1 MTYRPRPV
9 SGFPEHLPEVRMEEL
24 QMLDRIR
31 ATFESYGFASIE
43 TPSVEVL
50 EVLLAKGETD
60 KEIYTIERLQAPLG
74 ENEEEVEEHENT
86 SQHDTRLGLH
96 YDLTV
101 PFARYVAQHFNEL
114 VFPFKRYQMQRVWRG
129 ERPQAGRFREF
140 TQCDI
145 DVIGIDNLA
154 VTFDAELAAVAMQA
168 LDAIGVSGV
177 TLHISNR
184 KILNGFLLGLEIPTE
199 LHIPIV
205 RMIDAMPKIGTPE
218 TSKQLLGILGDGRR
232 TQIDSGTQLPSESL
246 RDQIAA
252 ATGRGETLE
261 RLIATAGGVN
271 EEPPNVKAIVA
282 LASIKV
288 PGSKLRSSV
297 APLNV
302 HHPLFDEGLNELAIV
317 MDQLR
322 ALGIENVVADLSIAR
337 GFDYYTGTVYE
348 GRFDD
353 NPGFGS
359 IVAGGRYDDLA
370 GAFINKK
377 LPGVGISI
385 GFSRLFAKLLAD
397 KAIAATRRSP
407 ADLLIVL
414 PSEERREAMLVTAQ
428 ALRARGF
435 KVETYHAPQ
444 KIAKQMSYA
453 EKKGIPF
460 VWFPPFD
467 EVGSHEVKDMTN
479 GTQTKAD
486 IETWKP

>member
-9 SGFPEHLPEVRMEEL
+9 SGFPEHLPEIRMAEL
-24 QMLDRIR
+24 HMLDRIR

-43 TPSVEVL
+43 TPSVEEL

-60 KEIYTIERLQAPLG
+60 KEIYTIERLQADENAGG
-74 ENEEEVEEHENT
+74 E
-86 SQHDTRLGLH
+86 SRLGLH

-140 TQCDI
+140 TQCDV

-168 LDAIGVSGV
+168 LDAVGVKGV

-184 KILNGFLLGLEIPTE
+184 KILNGFLQGLSVEAADRVSVI
-199 LHIPIV
+199 
-205 RMIDAMPKIGTPE
+205 RAIDALAK
-218 TSKQLLGILGDGRR
+218 LG
-232 TQIDSGTQLPSESL
+232 P
-246 RDQIAA
+246 DQTRAAIEAGCKRPNGGEIADKC
-252 ATGRGETLE
+252 
-261 RLIATAGGVN
+261 I
-271 EEPPNVKAIVA
+271 A
-282 LASIKV
+282 LAGTV
-288 PGSKLRSSV
+288 GDSS
-297 APLNV
+297 
-302 HHPLFDEGLNELAIV
+302 AIERV
-317 MDQLR
+317 R
-322 ALGIENVVADLSIAR
+322 ALGVEHEELDQGLTELAEVLTHLKFLGATNAVADLSIAR

-359 IVAGGRYDDLA
+359 VVAGGRYDDLA
-370 GAFINKK
+370 GQFINKK

-397 KAIAATRRSP
+397 KAVATTRRSP
-407 ADLLIVL
+407 ADILMVL
-414 PSEERREAMLVTAQ
+414 PSEERRETMLVTAQ
-428 ALRARGF
+428 ALRKRGF

-444 KIAKQMSYA
+444 KLAKQMSYA

-467 EVGSHEVKDMTN
+467 AAGSHEVKDMTN

-486 IETWKP
+486 VGTWKP

>member
-24 QMLDRIR
+24 RMLDHIR
-31 ATFESYGFASIE
+31 ATFESYGFAPIE
-43 TPSVEVL
+43 TPSVEEL

-60 KEIYTIERLQAPLG
+60 KEIYTIERLQADDAG
-74 ENEEEVEEHENT
+74 AA
-86 SQHDTRLGLH
+86 DARLGLH

-168 LDAIGVSGV
+168 LDAIGVAGV

-184 KILNGFLLGLEIPTE
+184 KILNGFLMGLGLAEAADRVSAI
-199 LHIPIV
+199 
-205 RMIDAMPKIGTPE
+205 RAIDAIAKVGPAQ
-218 TSKQLLGILGDGRR
+218 TSAAINAVKDGIAEKC
-232 TQIDSGTQLPSESL
+232 I
-246 RDQIAA
+246 
-252 ATGRGETLE
+252 
-261 RLIATAGGVN
+261 
-271 EEPPNVKAIVA
+271 A
-282 LASIKV
+282 LASINGDASAV
-288 PGSKLRSSV
+288 DRV
-297 APLNV
+297 
-302 HHPLFDEGLNELAIV
+302 
-317 MDQLR
+317 R
-322 ALGIENVVADLSIAR
+322 ALGVEHDELNQGLTELEEVLRHLRFLGTANAVADLSIAR

-353 NPGFGS
+353 APGFGS
-359 IVAGGRYDDLA
+359 VVAGGRYDDLA

-385 GFSRLFAKLLAD
+385 GFSRLFSKLLAD
-397 KAIAATRRSP
+397 KAIDTTRKSP
-407 ADLLIVL
+407 ADVLIVL
-414 PSEERREAMLVTAQ
+414 PSEERREDMLVTAQ
-428 ALRARGF
+428 ALRRRGF

-444 KIAKQMSYA
+444 KIGKQMSYA

-467 EVGSHEVKDMTN
+467 GSGDHEVKDMET

-486 IETWKP
+486 VGSWTP

>member
-9 SGFPEHLPEVRMEEL
+9 SGFPEHLPEIRMAEL
-24 QMLDRIR
+24 HMLDRIR

-43 TPSVEVL
+43 TPSVEEL

-60 KEIYTIERLQAPLG
+60 KEIYTIERLQADENAGG
-74 ENEEEVEEHENT
+74 E
-86 SQHDTRLGLH
+86 SRLGLH

-184 KILNGFLLGLEIPTE
+184 KILNGFLMGLGVVPADRITVIRAIDGIAKMGADHTEVLIQTSLAGLSNRHEIASKSVLLACITAE
-199 LHIPIV
+199 DASLIDRV
-205 RMIDAMPKIGTPE
+205 R
-218 TSKQLLGILGDGRR
+218 S
-232 TQIDSGTQLPSESL
+232 
-246 RDQIAA
+246 
-252 ATGRGETLE
+252 
-261 RLIATAGGVN
+261 
-271 EEPPNVKAIVA
+271 
-282 LASIKV
+282 
-288 PGSKLRSSV
+288 
-297 APLNV
+297 
-302 HHPLFDEGLNELAIV
+302 
-317 MDQLR
+317 
-322 ALGIENVVADLSIAR
+322 LGIEHDELTQGLTELGEVLTHLKFLGTTKAVADLSIAR

-348 GRFDD
+348 GRFDGS
-353 NPGFGS
+353 PGFGS
-359 IVAGGRYDDLA
+359 VVAGGRYDDLA

-385 GFSRLFAKLLAD
+385 GFSRIFAKLLQD
-397 KAIAATRRSP
+397 KAITTTRRSP

-428 ALRARGF
+428 RLRKRGF

-444 KIAKQMSYA
+444 KIGKQIAYA

-467 EVGSHEVKDMTN
+467 EAGSHEVKDMSS
-479 GTQTKAD
+479 GAQISVD
-486 IETWKP
+486 VESWKP

>member
-24 QMLDRIR
+24 RMLDRIR
-31 ATFESYGFASIE
+31 ATFESYGFAPIE
-43 TPSVEVL
+43 TPSVEEL

-60 KEIYTIERLQAPLG
+60 KEIYTIERLQADEHSRG
-74 ENEEEVEEHENT
+74 E
-86 SQHDTRLGLH
+86 SRLGLH

-101 PFARYVAQHFNEL
+101 PFARYVAQHFQDL
-114 VFPFKRYQMQRVWRG
+114 DFPFKRYQMQRVWRG

-145 DVIGIDNLA
+145 DVIGVDNLA

-184 KILNGFLLGLEIPTE
+184 KILNGFLMGLGLTE
-199 LHIPIV
+199 VADRVSVI
-205 RMIDAMPKIGTPE
+205 RAIDAIAKIGPDQ
-218 TSKQLLGILGDGRR
+218 TSAAIDAVKDGI
-232 TQIDSGTQLPSESL
+232 
-246 RDQIAA
+246 
-252 ATGRGETLE
+252 
-261 RLIATAGGVN
+261 AG
-271 EEPPNVKAIVA
+271 KCIA
-282 LASIKV
+282 LAGIV
-288 PGSKLRSSV
+288 GG
-297 APLNV
+297 A
-302 HHPLFDEGLNELAIV
+302 GAIDRV
-317 MDQLR
+317 R
-322 ALGIENVVADLSIAR
+322 ALGVEHEELNQGLAELEEILRHLKFLGTAKAVADLSIAR

-353 NPGFGS
+353 AAGFGS
-359 IVAGGRYDDLA
+359 VVAGGRYDDLA

-397 KAIAATRRSP
+397 KAIDASRKSP

-414 PSEERREAMLVTAQ
+414 PFEERRETMLVTAQ
-428 ALRARGF
+428 ALRKRGF

-444 KIAKQMSYA
+444 KIGKQLSYA
-453 EKKGIPF
+453 EKKGIPY
-460 VWFPPFD
+460 VWFPPFEEGGD
-467 EVGSHEVKDMTN
+467 HEVKDMGSGN
-479 GTQTKAD
+479 QTKAD
-486 IETWKP
+486 VATWKP

>member
-9 SGFPEHLPEVRMEEL
+9 SGFPEHLPEIRMAEL

-43 TPSVEVL
+43 TPSVEEL

-60 KEIYTIERLQAPLG
+60 KEIYTIERLQADENAGG
-74 ENEEEVEEHENT
+74 E
-86 SQHDTRLGLH
+86 SRLGLH

-101 PFARYVAQHFNEL
+101 PFARYVAQHFNDL

-140 TQCDI
+140 TQCDV

-168 LDAIGVSGV
+168 LEAIGISGV

-184 KILNGFLLGLEIPTE
+184 KILNGFLQGLAVEAADRVSVIRAIDGLAKLGTEQTRAMIIAGCKRPNAAEIADKC
-199 LHIPIV
+199 I
-205 RMIDAMPKIGTPE
+205 
-218 TSKQLLGILGDGRR
+218 
-232 TQIDSGTQLPSESL
+232 
-246 RDQIAA
+246 
-252 ATGRGETLE
+252 
-261 RLIATAGGVN
+261 
-271 EEPPNVKAIVA
+271 A
-282 LASIKV
+282 LAGIAGEREV
-288 PGSKLRSSV
+288 L
-297 APLNV
+297 
-302 HHPLFDEGLNELAIV
+302 
-317 MDQLR
+317 DQVR
-322 ALGIENVVADLSIAR
+322 ALGVNHDELAQGLGELHEVLTHLNFLGTTNAVANFSIAR

-359 IVAGGRYDDLA
+359 VVAGGRYDDLA

-385 GFSRLFAKLLAD
+385 GFSRLFAKLLQD
-397 KAIAATRRSP
+397 KEITTTRRSP

-414 PSEERREAMLVTAQ
+414 PSEERREQMLTTAQ
-428 ALRARGF
+428 ALRKRGF

-444 KIAKQMSYA
+444 KIGKQMSYA

-460 VWFPPFD
+460 VWFPPFED
-467 EVGSHEVKDMTN
+467 GNGHEVKDMTT
-479 GTQTKAD
+479 GAQTPAEID
-486 IETWKP
+486 TWKP

>member
-9 SGFPEHLPEVRMEEL
+9 SGFPEHLPEIRMAEL
-24 QMLDRIR
+24 HMLDQIR
-31 ATFESYGFASIE
+31 KTFESYGFASIE
-43 TPSVEVL
+43 TPSVEEL

-60 KEIYTIERLQAPLG
+60 KEIYTIERLQADDHAGG
-74 ENEEEVEEHENT
+74 E
-86 SQHDTRLGLH
+86 SRLGLH

-140 TQCDI
+140 TQCDV

-168 LDAIGVSGV
+168 IDAIGVKGV

-184 KILNGFLLGLEIPTE
+184 KILNGFLMGVGLAEAADRVSVI
-199 LHIPIV
+199 
-205 RMIDAMPKIGTPE
+205 RAIDAIAKVGPDQTHAAIDAVK
-218 TSKQLLGILGDGRR
+218 SGIAEKC
-232 TQIDSGTQLPSESL
+232 I
-246 RDQIAA
+246 
-252 ATGRGETLE
+252 
-261 RLIATAGGVN
+261 
-271 EEPPNVKAIVA
+271 A
-282 LASIKV
+282 LAGIV
-288 PGSKLRSSV
+288 GD
-297 APLNV
+297 A
-302 HHPLFDEGLNELAIV
+302 GAI
-317 MDQLR
+317 DRIR
-322 ALGIENVVADLSIAR
+322 ALGVAHEELEQGLTELAEVLRHLKFLGTANAVADLSIAR

-359 IVAGGRYDDLA
+359 VVAGGRYDDLA
-370 GAFINKK
+370 GQFINKK

-428 ALRARGF
+428 ALRKRGF

-444 KIAKQMSYA
+444 KLAKQMSYA

-467 EVGSHEVKDMTN
+467 EAGSHEVKDMTN

-486 IETWKP
+486 IESWKP

>member
-24 QMLDRIR
+24 RMLDRIR
-31 ATFESYGFASIE
+31 ATFESYGFAPIE
-43 TPSVEVL
+43 TPSVEEL

-60 KEIYTIERLQAPLG
+60 KEIYTIERLQADDATAG
-74 ENEEEVEEHENT
+74 EA
-86 SQHDTRLGLH
+86 RLGLH

-101 PFARYVAQHFNEL
+101 PFARYVAQHFNDL

-145 DVIGIDNLA
+145 DVIGVDNLA

-184 KILNGFLLGLEIPTE
+184 KILNGFLMGLGLSEPADRVSVI
-199 LHIPIV
+199 
-205 RMIDAMPKIGTPE
+205 RAIDAIAKVGPDQ
-218 TSKQLLGILGDGRR
+218 TSASIDGVKA
-232 TQIDSGTQLPSESL
+232 G
-246 RDQIAA
+246 IAA
-252 ATGRGETLE
+252 KC
-261 RLIATAGGVN
+261 I
-271 EEPPNVKAIVA
+271 A
-282 LASIKV
+282 LAGIIGGADTIDRV
-288 PGSKLRSSV
+288 
-297 APLNV
+297 
-302 HHPLFDEGLNELAIV
+302 
-317 MDQLR
+317 R
-322 ALGIENVVADLSIAR
+322 ALGVEHEELDQGLTELEEVLKHLNFLGTANAVADLSIAR

-348 GRFDD
+348 GRFDAAA
-353 NPGFGS
+353 GFGS
-359 IVAGGRYDDLA
+359 VVAGGRYDDLA

-397 KAIAATRRSP
+397 KAIDAKRKSP

-414 PSEERREAMLVTAQ
+414 PSEERRETMLITAQ
-428 ALRARGF
+428 ALRRRGF

-444 KIAKQMSYA
+444 KIGKQLSYA

-467 EVGSHEVKDMTN
+467 EGGDPEVKDMGSGN
-479 GTQTKAD
+479 QTKAD
-486 IETWKP
+486 VATWKP

>member
-24 QMLDRIR
+24 RMLDHIR
-31 ATFESYGFASIE
+31 ATFESYGFAPIE
-43 TPSVEVL
+43 TPSVEEL

-60 KEIYTIERLQAPLG
+60 KEIYTIERLQADEHSGG
-74 ENEEEVEEHENT
+74 EA
-86 SQHDTRLGLH
+86 RLGLH

-140 TQCDI
+140 TQCDV

-184 KILNGFLLGLEIPTE
+184 KILNGFLMGLGLVEAADRVAVI
-199 LHIPIV
+199 
-205 RMIDAMPKIGTPE
+205 RAIDAIAKVGPDQ
-218 TSKQLLGILGDGRR
+218 TSAAIDAVKGGI
-232 TQIDSGTQLPSESL
+232 
-246 RDQIAA
+246 
-252 ATGRGETLE
+252 
-261 RLIATAGGVN
+261 AG
-271 EEPPNVKAIVA
+271 KCIA
-282 LASIKV
+282 LAGIA
-288 PGSKLRSSV
+288 GD
-297 APLNV
+297 A
-302 HHPLFDEGLNELAIV
+302 GAIDRV
-317 MDQLR
+317 R
-322 ALGIENVVADLSIAR
+322 ALGVEHEELSQGLTELEMVLRHLKFLGTANAVADLSIAR

-353 NPGFGS
+353 APGFGS
-359 IVAGGRYDDLA
+359 VVAGGRYDDLA

-397 KAIAATRRSP
+397 KAINTTRKSP

-414 PSEERREAMLVTAQ
+414 PSEERRETMLVTAQ
-428 ALRARGF
+428 ALRKRGF

-444 KIAKQMSYA
+444 KIGKQMSYA
-453 EKKGIPF
+453 EKKGIQY

-467 EVGSHEVKDMTN
+467 EGGDHEVKDMAS

-486 IETWKP
+486 VETWNP

>member
-9 SGFPEHLPEVRMEEL
+9 SGFPEHLPEIRMAE
-24 QMLDRIR
+24 QHMLDRIR

-43 TPSVEVL
+43 TPSVEEL

-60 KEIYTIERLQAPLG
+60 KEIYTIERLQADEAPGG
-74 ENEEEVEEHENT
+74 E
-86 SQHDTRLGLH
+86 SRLGLH

-101 PFARYVAQHFNEL
+101 PFARYVAQHFNDL

-154 VTFDAELAAVAMQA
+154 VTFDAELAAVAIQA
-168 LDAIGVSGV
+168 LEAIGVGGV

-184 KILNGFLLGLEIPTE
+184 KIFQGALSSRVNPEQVV
-199 LHIPIV
+199 PII
-205 RMIDAMPKIGTPE
+205 RAIDGMPKVGRDQTVRLIQDIVGGLTGNVVANAIVKLADTRATGANE
-218 TSKQLLGILGDGRR
+218 LRQLTDEFEVDREEYSEGISELCSVMDHLKFLGI
-232 TQIDSGTQLPSESL
+232 
-246 RDQIAA
+246 
-252 ATGRGETLE
+252 
-261 RLIATAGGVN
+261 N
-271 EEPPNVKAIVA
+271 
-282 LASIKV
+282 
-288 PGSKLRSSV
+288 
-297 APLNV
+297 
-302 HHPLFDEGLNELAIV
+302 
-317 MDQLR
+317 
-322 ALGIENVVADLSIAR
+322 NVVADLSIAR

-353 NPGFGS
+353 APAFGS
-359 IVAGGRYDDLA
+359 VVAGGRYDDLA

-397 KAIAATRRSP
+397 KAITATRRSP

-428 ALRARGF
+428 ALRKRGF

-444 KIAKQMSYA
+444 KIGKQISYA

-467 EVGSHEVKDMTN
+467 DGSQHEVKDMAS
-479 GTQTKAD
+479 GVQTPAE
-486 IETWKP
+486 IATWNP

>member
-24 QMLDRIR
+24 RMLDHIR
-31 ATFESYGFASIE
+31 ATFESYGFAPIE
-43 TPSVEVL
+43 TPSVEEL

-60 KEIYTIERLQAPLG
+60 KEIYTIERLQADENAGG
-74 ENEEEVEEHENT
+74 EA
-86 SQHDTRLGLH
+86 RLGLH

-101 PFARYVAQHFNEL
+101 PFARYVAQHFNDL

-140 TQCDI
+140 TQCDV

-184 KILNGFLLGLEIPTE
+184 KILQGFLQGLGIFPDNVV
-199 LHIPIV
+199 PIV
-205 RMIDAMPKIGTPE
+205 RIVDAMPKAGPVE
-218 TSKQLLGILGDGRR
+218 TSKALLALVGDLEASKKITGLATIVTKGAGFRR
-232 TQIDSGTQLPSESL
+232 LVEKY
-246 RDQIAA
+246 
-252 ATGRGETLE
+252 E
-261 RLIATAGGVN
+261 
-271 EEPPNVKAIVA
+271 VA
-282 LASIKV
+282 
-288 PGSKLRSSV
+288 
-297 APLNV
+297 
-302 HHPLFDEGLNELAIV
+302 HPLLDQGLDELTIV

-322 ALGIENVVADLSIAR
+322 SLGIHNAVADLSIAR

-348 GRFDD
+348 GRFND

-397 KAIAATRRSP
+397 GMIAATRKSP
-407 ADLLIVL
+407 ADILIVL
-414 PSEERREAMLVTAQ
+414 PSEQRRETMLVTAQ
-428 ALRARGF
+428 ALRKRGF

-444 KIAKQMSYA
+444 KIGKQMSYA
-453 EKKGIPF
+453 EKKGIPY
-460 VWFPPFD
+460 VWFPPFEEGGD
-467 EVGSHEVKDMTN
+467 HEVKDMTS
-479 GTQTKAD
+479 GTQTKSD
-486 IETWKP
+486 VTTWNP

>member
-1 MTYRPRPV
+1 MTYRPRPI
-9 SGFPEHLPEVRMEEL
+9 SGFPEHLPEIRMVEL

-43 TPSVEVL
+43 TPSVEEL

-60 KEIYTIERLQAPLG
+60 KEIYTIERLQADENAGG
-74 ENEEEVEEHENT
+74 EA
-86 SQHDTRLGLH
+86 RLGLH

-154 VTFDAELAAVAMQA
+154 VTFDAELAAVALQA
-168 LDAIGVSGV
+168 LSAIGVSGV

-184 KILNGFLLGLEIPTE
+184 KILNGFLQGLGVDAANRVSVI
-199 LHIPIV
+199 
-205 RMIDAMPKIGTPE
+205 RAIDAIAKVGPAE
-218 TSKQLLGILGDGRR
+218 TY
-232 TQIDSGTQLPSESL
+232 TV
-246 RDQIAA
+246 IAEA
-252 ATGRGETLE
+252 LNRNGFNGNCFD
-261 RLIATAGGVN
+261 IAN
-271 EEPPNVKAIVA
+271 KAIQLA
-282 LASIKV
+282 LISGDV
-288 PGSKLRSSV
+288 S
-297 APLNV
+297 
-302 HHPLFDEGLNELAIV
+302 AIERV
-317 MDQLR
+317 R
-322 ALGIENVVADLSIAR
+322 ALGVEHDELHQGLTELSEVLTHLKFLGAINAVADLSIAR

-353 NPGFGS
+353 APAFGS
-359 IVAGGRYDDLA
+359 VVAGGRYDDLA

-385 GFSRLFAKLLAD
+385 GFSRLFAKLLQD
-397 KAIAATRRSP
+397 KAIVANRRSP
-407 ADLLIVL
+407 ADVLIVL
-414 PSEERREAMLVTAQ
+414 PSDERREVMLGTAQ
-428 ALRARGF
+428 ILRKRGF

-444 KIAKQMSYA
+444 KIGKQMSYA

-467 EVGSHEVKDMTN
+467 EAGKHEVKDMTT
-479 GTQTKAD
+479 GAQTEAD
-486 IETWKP
+486 AATWTP